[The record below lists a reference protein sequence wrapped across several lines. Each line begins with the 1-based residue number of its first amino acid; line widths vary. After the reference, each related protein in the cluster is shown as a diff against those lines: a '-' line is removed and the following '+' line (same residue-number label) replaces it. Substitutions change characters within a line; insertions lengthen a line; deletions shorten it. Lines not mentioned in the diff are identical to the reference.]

1 MNFETALKE
10 YQLEISIRDPKSS
23 KTIQAYLKD
32 TEDYLTYLSDQGLS
46 NIEEI
51 SYENIAQ
58 YISSFQGV
66 LSNNSIAKK
75 SSSIR
80 GFHQF
85 LSFKY
90 EIDNPAAYLEVSKK
104 KKSLPVFCSIE
115 EINRIM
121 NFFDDSQP
129 IDLFHHALL
138 ELIYSCGL
146 RVSECTQLRIN
157 QIDLE
162 VNLVRLTG
170 KGEKERIIPLP
181 KSSATI
187 IKKYLELIRPVW
199 NKKKKSLFF
208 INKRGNHVTTEYI
221 EIMIKYV
228 CNELGIKKNIT
239 PHKLRHS
246 FATHL
251 LQGGA
256 DLRSIQ
262 ELLGHSN
269 IQTTEI
275 YTHVQSDRKISS
287 YIEFHPGNQG
297 GDDDEEF

>member
-32 TEDYLTYLSDQGLS
+32 TEDYLTYLSNQGLS

-104 KKSLPVFCSIE
+104 KKSLPVFCTIE